1 MANLNIVS
9 VASILAGTTASLPAN
24 TTAFYIITNA
34 ASSGTVVKVNNV
46 VISNTSNSAAFAN
59 VFFNSA
65 AVGAGTNIPVIQ
77 SVSVP
82 ANASLIAIDKS
93 TSIYLTE
100 NTSLVVQSATSNA
113 LAFSTSFETLS

>member
-65 AVGAGTNIPVIQ
+65 AIGAGTNIPVIQ

>member
-46 VISNTSNSAAFAN
+46 VISNTSNGAAFAN

-77 SVSVP
+77 SVSIP